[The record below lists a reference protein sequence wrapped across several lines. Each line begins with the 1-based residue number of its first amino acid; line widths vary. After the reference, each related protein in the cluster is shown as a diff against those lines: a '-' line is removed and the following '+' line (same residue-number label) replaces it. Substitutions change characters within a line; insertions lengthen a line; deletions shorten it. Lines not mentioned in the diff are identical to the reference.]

1 MLDIGDLYGSCKMI
15 GWIFGLFVGT
25 VSASTLPIAFLYQLG
40 SMTYKK
46 LYNTCPTD
54 EISNR
59 IVMLS
64 AYVNGCLMMLLPW
77 RAVQMIA
84 LLHNHGLVTVTN
96 FIMAKLIKRKEKY
109 LAACVL
115 APLSYLFLAITIVT
129 CVPHAP
135 FGFTEIYFVLV
146 LFSTYG
152 VVLAYVFVLIAR

>member
-1 MLDIGDLYGSCKMI
+1 
-15 GWIFGLFVGT
+15 
-25 VSASTLPIAFLYQLG
+25 
-40 SMTYKK
+40 MTYKK

-64 AYVNGCLMMLLPW
+64 AYVNGCLMMLMPW

-84 LLHNHGLVTVTN
+84 LLHNHGLVIVTN

>member
-1 MLDIGDLYGSCKMI
+1 MLDIGNLYGSCKMI
-15 GWIFGLFVGT
+15 GWIFGLIVGT
-25 VSASTLPIAFLYQLG
+25 VSSSTLPTAFLYQLG
-40 SMTYKK
+40 SITYKK
-46 LYNTCPTD
+46 LHNACPRD

-64 AYVNGCLMMLLPW
+64 AYVNGCVMMLMPW

-84 LLHNHGLVTVTN
+84 LLHNHGLVILTN

-115 APLSYLFLAITIVT
+115 ALLSYLFLAITIVT
-129 CVPHAP
+129 CIPHAP
-135 FGFTEIYFVLV
+135 FEFTEIYFVLV

-152 VVLAYVFVLIAR
+152 VVLVYAFVLILR